1 MAGVTGR
8 PSMAAAWGAVAI
20 AATGFIAGPAV
31 AQRDSDLRELRERI
45 QESRE
50 RVGELE
56 REERELLDVLD
67 ELDRSL
73 ASLRRE
79 LAAARGAARSARQR
93 ADAADV
99 ALASATNRLAKVRR
113 AMTRRVVAL
122 YKAGEVGPVR
132 ALFSATSLQD
142 MLGRVSAL
150 RTLVASDADLVDR
163 FRREASRMEEAQ
175 GEATAAIG
183 ERDAALRRLTE
194 TEEAQAEESA
204 SRRRVLASVHKN
216 RGQERA
222 LLVELERAA
231 RALEETV
238 ERLGNAELRGE
249 SLDGS
254 GFAARRGVLDPPVSA
269 KLVEGFGKVV
279 DSEFNTETFRKGVEF
294 AAPRGTSVRTVAKGE
309 VRFADWFRGYGRIVI
324 VDHGDGYFTVY
335 GHLDEIDVD
344 VGEGVSEGDT
354 LGKAGDTGSLAGPRL
369 YFEIRRGSQPLD
381 PSGWLRAP
389 AGPDPGGAA
398 AAKAG

>member
-1 MAGVTGR
+1 MTGR
-8 PSMAAAWGAVAI
+8 RMAVGGVLAI
-20 AATGFIAGPAV
+20 AAMAMLAGPAL

-45 QESRE
+45 QQSRE

-56 REERELLDVLD
+56 REERELLDVLE

-79 LAAARGAARSARQR
+79 LVAARGAARSARQR
-93 ADAADV
+93 ADTADV
-99 ALASATNRLAKVRR
+99 ALATATDRLAKVRR
-113 AMTRRVVAL
+113 AMSRRVVAL

-163 FRREASRMEEAQ
+163 FRREATRMEEAQ
-175 GEATAAIG
+175 SEAAAAIR

-194 TEEAQAEESA
+194 TEEAQAEERA
-204 SRRRVLASVHKN
+204 SRRKVLASVHTH

-222 LLVELERAA
+222 LLVEMERAA

-238 ERLGNAELRGE
+238 ERLGNADLRGE

-254 GFAARRGVLDPPVSA
+254 GFAARRGALDPPVTA

-294 AAPRGTSVRTVAKGE
+294 AAPRGTSVRAVAKGE

-335 GHLDEIDVD
+335 GHLDEIDVE

-354 LGKAGDTGSLAGPRL
+354 VGKAGDTGSLAGPRL
-369 YFEIRRGSQPLD
+369 YFEIRRGSEPLD
-381 PSGWLRAP
+381 PSGWLRRG
-389 AGPDPGGAA
+389 AGTGGAA